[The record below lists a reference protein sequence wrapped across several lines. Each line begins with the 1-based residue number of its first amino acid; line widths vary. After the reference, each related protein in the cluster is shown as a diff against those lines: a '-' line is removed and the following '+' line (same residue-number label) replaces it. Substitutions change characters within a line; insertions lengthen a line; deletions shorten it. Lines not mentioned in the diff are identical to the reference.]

1 MNVTLYNLL
10 TVLTLIQCNEFTRGI
25 LLMMLLNC
33 QHIDEK
39 KNLSVTF
46 FVKNSIGFLKNA
58 VRANKIYKE
67 SRITTIRLLFK

>member
-1 MNVTLYNLL
+1 
-10 TVLTLIQCNEFTRGI
+10 
-25 LLMMLLNC
+25 MMLLNC

-67 SRITTIRLLFK
+67 SRITIIRLLFK